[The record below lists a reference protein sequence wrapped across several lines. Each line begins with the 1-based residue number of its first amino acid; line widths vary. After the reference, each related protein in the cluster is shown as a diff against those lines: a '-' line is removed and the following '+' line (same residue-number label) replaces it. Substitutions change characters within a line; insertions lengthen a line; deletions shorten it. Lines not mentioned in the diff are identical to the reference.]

1 MPHAAALAADVG
13 AAIARQGFSELPVT
27 VLHGRAA
34 GNLPGGHRDP
44 FDRMPIAQAILA
56 DLVLVSNET
65 VFDRY
70 GVRRLW

>member
-1 MPHAAALAADVG
+1 MLAA
-13 AAIARQGFSELPVT
+13 
-27 VLHGRAA
+27 
-34 GNLPGGHRDP
+34 
-44 FDRMPIAQAILA
+44 QALLA